1 MKRFNVALSFALIF
15 SVCIS
20 FARVDALCQ
29 DIRDNVFRLHI
40 RANSDTETDQKLKLS
55 VRDAILSAE
64 GENFGRCED
73 LNEAINYAEN
83 NIEKFE
89 QIALSVIKEQ
99 GFDYGVQISVC
110 DSYFE
115 NREYDDFTLPAGV
128 YKSLNINIGS
138 GQGKN
143 WWCVMFPA
151 VCIGASANLGETLSD
166 DSTRLVYGK
175 DRYIVRFKTV
185 EIYEDIKNYFKK

>member
-1 MKRFNVALSFALIF
+1 MKKLNAAMALALVF
-15 SVCIS
+15 TVCIS

-40 RANSDTETDQKLKLS
+40 RANSDTEADQNLKLLI
-55 VRDAILSAE
+55 RDAILKTE
-64 GENFGRCED
+64 GENFGRQD
-73 LNEAINYAEN
+73 NLREAISYAEN
-83 NIEKFE
+83 NIENFE
-89 QIALSVIKEQ
+89 KIALQVIREQ
-99 GFDYGVQISVC
+99 GFDYDVDISVG

-138 GQGKN
+138 GKGKN

-151 VCIGASANLGETLSD
+151 VCIGASANLSDSVCD
-166 DSTRLVYGK
+166 DSSKLAYGK
-175 DRYIVRFKTV
+175 DKYIVKFKTV
-185 EIYEDIKNYFKK
+185 EIYEDIKNFFK

>member
-1 MKRFNVALSFALIF
+1 MKKLNVAISLALVF
-15 SVCIS
+15 TVCIS

-40 RANSDTETDQKLKLS
+40 RANSDTEADQNLKLLI
-55 VRDAILSAE
+55 RDAILKAE
-64 GENFGRCED
+64 GDNFGRQD
-73 LNEAINYAEN
+73 NLREAISYAEN
-83 NIEKFE
+83 NIENFE
-89 QIALSVIKEQ
+89 KIALQVIREQ
-99 GFDYGVQISVC
+99 GFDYDVDISVG

-138 GQGKN
+138 GEGKN

-151 VCIGASANLGETLSD
+151 VCIGASANLSDSVCD
-166 DSTRLVYGK
+166 DSSKLAYGK
-175 DRYIVRFKTV
+175 DKYIVKFKTV
-185 EIYEDIKNYFKK
+185 EIYEDIKNFFK

>member
-1 MKRFNVALSFALIF
+1 MKKLNVAISLALVF
-15 SVCIS
+15 TVCIS

-40 RANSDTETDQKLKLS
+40 RANSDTEADQNLKLLI
-55 VRDAILSAE
+55 RDAILKTE
-64 GENFGRCED
+64 GENFGRQD
-73 LNEAINYAEN
+73 NLREAISYAEN
-83 NIEKFE
+83 NIENFE
-89 QIALSVIKEQ
+89 KIALQVIKEQ
-99 GFDYGVQISVC
+99 GFDYDVDISVG

-138 GQGKN
+138 GEGKN

-151 VCIGASANLGETLSD
+151 VCIGASANLSDSVCD
-166 DSTRLVYGK
+166 DSSKLAYGK
-175 DRYIVRFKTV
+175 DKYIVKFKTV
-185 EIYEDIKNYFKK
+185 EIYEDIKNFFN

>member
-1 MKRFNVALSFALIF
+1 MKKINIAISLALIF
-15 SVCIS
+15 TVCLS

-40 RANSDTETDQKLKLS
+40 RANSNTEADQNLKLE
-55 VRDAILSAE
+55 VRDAILKAE
-64 GENFGRCED
+64 GENFGMCED
-73 LNEAINYAEN
+73 LNSAISYAEE

-89 QIALSVIKEQ
+89 EIAKNVIKSR
-99 GFDYGVQISVC
+99 GYDYDVYISVG

-115 NREYDDFTLPAGV
+115 NREYENFTLPAGV

-138 GQGKN
+138 GEGKN

-151 VCIGASANLGETLSD
+151 VCIGASSDLSTSVCRESNQLAYSQD
-166 DSTRLVYGK
+166 K
-175 DRYIVRFKTV
+175 YIVKFKTV
-185 EIYEDIKNYFKK
+185 EIYEDIKNFFKK

>member
-1 MKRFNVALSFALIF
+1 MKKLNAAMALALVF
-15 SVCIS
+15 TVCIS

-40 RANSDTETDQKLKLS
+40 RANSDTKADQNLKLLI
-55 VRDAILSAE
+55 RDAILKTE
-64 GENFGRCED
+64 GENFGRQD
-73 LNEAINYAEN
+73 NLREAISYAEN
-83 NIEKFE
+83 NIENFE
-89 QIALSVIKEQ
+89 KIALQVIKEQ
-99 GFDYGVQISVC
+99 GFDYDVDISVG

-138 GQGKN
+138 GEGKN

-151 VCIGASANLGETLSD
+151 VCIGASANLSDSVCD
-166 DSTRLVYGK
+166 DSSKLAYGK
-175 DRYIVRFKTV
+175 DKYIVKFKTV
-185 EIYEDIKNYFKK
+185 EIYEDIKNFFK